1 MDLPQTDAGI
11 PAPGIDPT
19 TEELAGINTL
29 AQIFDW
35 LGTAEPARLALCA
48 SLGGG
53 TPRLRDVVYIKGNDW
68 DNAVAN
74 VSIPVPDND
83 PRQLT
88 PMESGHMAM
97 LRRICRLRLGLRAV
111 EVPDTGR
118 PAVGLQS
125 SGLDMGSLFTQGST
139 LALSN

>member
-35 LGTAEPARLALCA
+35 LGTAELARVAVCA

-53 TPRLRDVVYIKGNDW
+53 TPRLREVFYIKATIGTMQL
-68 DNAVAN
+68 
-74 VSIPVPDND
+74 
-83 PRQLT
+83 PRQH
-88 PMESGHMAM
+88 PRS
-97 LRRICRLRLGLRAV
+97 R
-111 EVPDTGR
+111 
-118 PAVGLQS
+118 Q
-125 SGLDMGSLFTQGST
+125 
-139 LALSN
+139 

>member
-1 MDLPQTDAGI
+1 M
-11 PAPGIDPT
+11 
-19 TEELAGINTL
+19 

-83 PRQLT
+83 ARQLT
-88 PMESGHMAM
+88 PW
-97 LRRICRLRLGLRAV
+97 RA
-111 EVPDTGR
+111 DTW
-118 PAVGLQS
+118 PCFVVSAYLV
-125 SGLDMGSLFTQGST
+125 LDMVINRVGGGPG
-139 LALSN
+139 LS